1 MIGGSKKY
9 EINFDGHQYV
19 KVKRPLAKKIFGK
32 ERHEYLFSFSF
43 LEKKDLNM
51 EESVKE
57 LLLFLNPVINRKRYA
72 ITDKNPE
79 FERNFDLF
87 TKELDKII
95 ASHSKAE
102 AEYIMG
108 LVGLLTRLRL
118 EKAEIDAQVDAHSA
132 KAVAIA
138 HAKKMENLL
147 SNMGP
152 KTPQKK
158 SRNRKKEPKMVS
170 LPIIW
175 EGIEGGRKRW
185 RSIRRHLR

>member
-19 KVKRPLAKKIFGK
+19 IKVKRPLAKKIFGK
-32 ERHEYLFSFSF
+32 ERHEYLFSFSC

-79 FERNFDLF
+79 FERNFELF

-95 ASHSKAE
+95 ASPSKTE
-102 AEYIMG
+102 EEYITG
-108 LVGLLTRLRL
+108 LIGLLARLRI
-118 EKAEIDAQVDAHSA
+118 EKAEIDAQVA
-132 KAVAIA
+132 KAFAIA
-138 HAKKMENLL
+138 HAKKMEKLFA
-147 SNMGP
+147 NMGP
-152 KTPQKK
+152 KTPKK
-158 SRNRKKEPKMVS
+158 RSRNRKKELKAAVS

-175 EGIEGGRKRW
+175 EGIEGGRRRW
-185 RSIRRHLR
+185 RSQRRRLR